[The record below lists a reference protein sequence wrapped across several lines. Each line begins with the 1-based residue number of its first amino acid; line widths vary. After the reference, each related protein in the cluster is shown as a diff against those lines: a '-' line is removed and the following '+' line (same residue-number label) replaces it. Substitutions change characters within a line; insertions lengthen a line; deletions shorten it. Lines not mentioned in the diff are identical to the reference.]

1 MSPAILAELLKMI
14 PKKSSDRL
22 LVGTETF
29 DDAGVFKL
37 NDETALV
44 FTTDFFAP
52 VVDDAKWYGRISA
65 SNSLSDVYAM
75 GAQPL
80 IVLNAMGYP
89 SSALPPRIIADILIG
104 AGEKIEESGAILAG
118 GHTME
123 QSDIFFGLAVVGTIH
138 PDKILTNAGAKVG
151 DILILSKPIGSGI
164 LSTSLKNGILE
175 DKEYQPLLEVMARLN
190 KYAMEASLD
199 FNINSM
205 TDVTGYGFMGHLR
218 EMMAG
223 SQTTAVVQSDLI
235 PLVGDVIKYA
245 KLKQVP
251 GGSLRNKEYLDDFV
265 RIDENINRYL
275 IDVLFDA
282 QTSGGLLISLPE
294 DKAQD
299 AVSAIRKNGEIHAEI
314 VGKVIAKEN
323 VDIILQ

>member
-1 MSPAILAELLKMI
+1 MSPAILAELLNMI
-14 PKKSSDRL
+14 PRKSCDKL

-29 DDAGVFKL
+29 DDAGVYKL

-52 VVDDAKWYGRISA
+52 VVDDPKWFGRISA

-89 SSALPPRIIADILIG
+89 ASALPPRLIADILIG

-118 GHTME
+118 GHTMD
-123 QSDIFFGLAVVGTIH
+123 QSDIFFGLAVIGTIH

-151 DILILSKPIGSGI
+151 DTIILTKPIGSGI

-175 DKEYQPLLEVMARLN
+175 ETEYQPLLDVMARLN

-199 FNINSM
+199 FDVHSL
-205 TDVTGYGFMGHLR
+205 TDVTGYGLMGHLR

-223 SQTTAVVQSDLI
+223 SQTTAIIDANSI
-235 PLVGDVIKYA
+235 PLLGNVMKYA
-245 KLKQVP
+245 KLKQIP
-251 GGSLRNKEYLDDFV
+251 GGSLRNKEFLNDFV

-275 IDVLFDA
+275 VDVLFDA
-282 QTSGGLLISLPE
+282 QTSGGLIISLPPE
-294 DKAQD
+294 KAQNALD
-299 AVSAIRKNGEIHAEI
+299 AIRKNGEIHAKI